1 MQQANSIRY
10 ILRMPLARGPI
21 REIYGAA
28 NLCTLSEVKIMDRLK
43 HFLGIDQHL
52 AIGQLNPPKQ
62 DISSR
67 IRAIFTRNPRMET
80 SIGLRYKIRNLFS
93 NLASAISRSR
103 DRTEKSMGIQ
113 AHDIRKQPFTYDK
126 YNPIDPIEQML
137 NRTTKDD

>member
-1 MQQANSIRY
+1 
-10 ILRMPLARGPI
+10 MPLARGPI

-43 HFLGIDQHL
+43 HFLGIDKHL

-80 SIGLRYKIRNLFS
+80 STGLRYKIRNFFS
-93 NLASAISRSR
+93 NLTSAISQSR
-103 DRTEKSMGIQ
+103 DRTEKSLGIPAQ
-113 AHDIRKQPFTYDK
+113 HIKKQPVDNGK
-126 YNPIDPIEQML
+126 HNSIDPIEKML
-137 NRTTKDD
+137 NSKIKDD